1 MNHQLTL
8 RPLALAASGLLA
20 LAAAAPAPALAQDAA
35 PPAVDAAEFRACLNE
50 LRGTPAF
57 KAITPATFEH
67 ATGALTADPSVLVL
81 LNRQP
86 EFTLPVWDYLAVL
99 VDDERVADGRA
110 AYARWQDTLQKIE
123 QQSGVAANIVVGVW
137 GVESNFGQN
146 LGGRPLVQS
155 LATLSCFGRRQGYF
169 RGEFAAALRIL
180 QEGHIAAD
188 KLTGSWAG
196 AFGQTQFM
204 PSTFFRSAV
213 DFDGDGRRDIV
224 DSVPDA
230 LASTARFLQNAGY
243 RRGEPWGFEVRLPAG
258 YDTGGASRKSKR
270 PIASWRADGLTL
282 ADGTPLPDTLASAG
296 LLVPA
301 RGGPAFLVGR
311 NFDSLYSYNASENYA
326 LAIAQLSNLVAAPAG
341 TPVAFAQ
348 PWPTDDPGLSRAQNR
363 ELQSLLLARGHDIGA
378 ADGMIGAK
386 TREAIKVE
394 QQRLG
399 QKSDGRAG
407 QKLLAALRRG

>member
-1 MNHQLTL
+1 MNRTQRLLRLSAWTL
-8 RPLALAASGLLA
+8 GAATLL
-20 LAAAAPAPALAQDAA
+20 AAPALHAQDA
-35 PPAVDAAEFRACLNE
+35 PPAVDPAQFSACLNE
-50 LRGTPAF
+50 LKAAPAF
-57 KAITPATFEH
+57 SRITPATFVR
-67 ATGALTADPSVLVL
+67 ATEGLQADPSVLVL

-86 EFTLPVWDYLAVL
+86 EFSMPVWDYIAVL

-110 AYARWQDTLQKIE
+110 AHARWRDALQKIE
-123 QQSGVAANIVVGVW
+123 QQSGVAPNVVIGVW

-155 LATLSCFGRRQGYF
+155 LATLSCFGRRQSYF

-180 QEGHIAAD
+180 QEGHITPD
-188 KLTGSWAG
+188 KLVGSWAG

-230 LASTARFLQNAGY
+230 LASTAKFLQNAGY

-258 YDTGGASRKSKR
+258 LDTSDASRKNKR
-270 PIASWRADGLTL
+270 PIDAWRSAGVTL
-282 ADGTPLPDTLASAG
+282 ADGSPLPGSLPSAG
-296 LLVPA
+296 LMIPA

-311 NFDSLYSYNASENYA
+311 NFDTLYSYNASENYA
-326 LAIAQLSNLVAAPAG
+326 LAIAQLSNLVANPG
-341 TPVAFAQ
+341 GSVAFVT
-348 PWPTDDPGLSRAQNR
+348 PWPTDDAGLSRAQNR
-363 ELQSLLLARGHDIGA
+363 ELQTLLLARGHDIGS

-386 TREAIKVE
+386 TREAIKAE
-394 QQRLG
+394 QQKLG
-399 QKSDGRAG
+399 MKPDGRAG